1 MEFNCYKIIL
11 ILCFTMFTISCKQNQ
26 ALLHD
31 FENSSWNSKDSVL
44 FSFDV
49 LDHTESKN
57 MSFFLRN
64 NLDYPYRNI
73 FFLVEIK
80 NDSGIIAS
88 DTVQYLISNKYGQWL
103 GRGFGKTRDN
113 YFIFKKDYLFE
124 DSGNHLLIMRHGM
137 RQNKLKG
144 LVKLGFEI
152 D

>member
-31 FENSSWNSKDSVL
+31 FENSSWNSKDSVV

-73 FFLVEIK
+73 FFLVVRVESEYFLIKFFITLSFLDKYFFALFQYIGVLFMTCNCSLVFVINFSSK
-80 NDSGIIAS
+80 ND
-88 DTVQYLISNKYGQWL
+88 N
-103 GRGFGKTRDN
+103 
-113 YFIFKKDYLFE
+113 
-124 DSGNHLLIMRHGM
+124 
-137 RQNKLKG
+137 
-144 LVKLGFEI
+144 
-152 D
+152 

>member
-1 MEFNCYKIIL
+1 MKFNFYKITL
-11 ILCFTMFTISCKQNQ
+11 ILCFTIFTISCKQNQ
-26 ALLHD
+26 ALLYD
-31 FENSSWNSKDSVL
+31 FENSNWNSKDSVL
-44 FSFDV
+44 FAFDV
-49 LDHTESKN
+49 LDHKTPKN
-57 MSFFLRN
+57 ISFFLRN

-73 FFLVEIK
+73 FFLVEIQ
-80 NDSGIIAS
+80 NDSGVIAS
-88 DTVQYLISNKYGQWL
+88 DTIQYLISNKYGQWL